1 MNASTVSII
10 FRERASAWAAAAAG
24 AFFLTI
30 SCLSWFTLERIK
42 YALRATGA
50 QPSLDVVLRLAL
62 PLDLVLF
69 CLAAGAAM
77 MAIWLELRHRAFTR
91 AINGAAP
98 RTLMFT
104 VICALVWFGHS
115 IMAPGPIVTGDSGTH
130 IARVNHLA
138 LSLGDGGSLY
148 WDNYFFGGSTLL
160 QFTGPLFHW
169 MAAIVQLA
177 TSDPI
182 WAVKLTAFIARM
194 AAALFMYKFFRRLQ
208 VTRPVAIAA
217 TLFYAG
223 SYFFTY
229 MEVIR
234 SSYPQLVNFAAM
246 PAIFYCVEG
255 VLIAPAAIGGASAG
269 LALAAMVFVGSHQP
283 TAAIFALFV
292 AAYILVRLWSE
303 GWPAAPMRGFVVA
316 GVLAGLGSAF
326 FLVPFALERAGTA
339 DNFSATSLI
348 ALAQPSAQTL
358 GNMVVWGRTGLGP
371 EYSTYFGLPM
381 LFCAGAGLWAVL
393 SSKAA
398 RRQKAANLYL
408 LVLSLAVLT
417 LFVRGAYVRHAT
429 FTFFFLCAASG
440 LGLQLLTHKMP
451 RVVWLPAGFLLLFAI
466 DASPAAIQ
474 PWTRE
479 DLRFIES
486 AGKALAIAAAD
497 RRIVEIVTIDGRLTA
512 STDPNLTPLTAARVQ
527 ILTGPHKQDASP
539 AHNAFAAMLKLAE
552 ADLRERHG
560 LSPETRSIL
569 AAANVGWIVG
579 TGSAAMGLP
588 EEIGETVP
596 DPVFGRHIR
605 LTDATPIL
613 ASGRLEFM
621 ERPAAFGGPPF
632 WSFSFDEKVPAAM
645 DAMRAVA
652 KVTRDMEIDSAQRQA
667 GRFLVPELPSGPE
680 WRAGDGT
687 IPHLKLLGYEIEP
700 GTIRIAVDSDRP
712 GFARLAHSFTP
723 ALHVVRD
730 GLTLAAIPDV
740 EHLVVVPIREGA
752 NNLEL
757 SWRVSTPRQ
766 LFFWISALA
775 AMTAMAMVVIGWL
788 PGLNVG
794 RGKSHVISGVVR

>member
-1 MNASTVSII
+1 MNASAVPMI
-10 FRERASAWAAAAAG
+10 FRERAPAWAAAAAG

-30 SCLSWFTLERIK
+30 SSLSWFTLERVK
-42 YALRATGA
+42 YTLRATGA
-50 QPSLDVVLRLAL
+50 PRSLDAVLRLVL
-62 PLDLVLF
+62 PLDGVLLG
-69 CLAAGAAM
+69 LAAGAAM
-77 MAIWLELRHRAFTR
+77 TAIWLEWRHRALTQ

-104 VICALVWFGHS
+104 VVCALVWFGHS
-115 IMAPGPIVTGDSGTH
+115 ILAPGPIVTGDSGTH

-177 TSDPI
+177 TLDPV

-194 AAALFMYKFFRRLQ
+194 AAALFMYKLFRRLQ

-316 GVLAGLGSAF
+316 GILAGLGSAF

-358 GNMVVWGRTGLGP
+358 GNMIIWGRTGLGP

-381 LFCAGAGLWAVL
+381 LFCVGAGLWAVL

-398 RRQKAANLYL
+398 RRQKAAHLYL

-440 LGLQLLTHKMP
+440 LGLQLLAHKMP
-451 RVVWLPAGFLLLFAI
+451 RVVWLPAGALLLFSI

-479 DLRFIES
+479 DLRFMES

-527 ILTGPHKQDASP
+527 ILSGPHKQDASP
-539 AHNAFAAMLKLAE
+539 AHNAFAAMLKFAE
-552 ADLRERHG
+552 ADVRERRR

-569 AAANVGWIVG
+569 AAVNVGWIVG

-605 LTDATPIL
+605 LQDATPIL

-632 WSFSFDEKVPAAM
+632 WNFSSDEKVSPAM

-652 KVTRDMEIDSAQRQA
+652 KVTRVMEIDPAQRRA

-680 WRAGDGT
+680 WRTGDGT
-687 IPHLKLLGYEIEP
+687 IPRLTLRSYEVGP
-700 GTIRIAVDSDRP
+700 GIVRIAVDSDRP
-712 GFARLAHSFTP
+712 GFARLAHPFTP
-723 ALHVVRD
+723 ALHVVRN
-730 GLTLAAIPDV
+730 GTPIIAVPDV
-740 EHLVVVPIREGA
+740 ESLAVLPIVRGA
-752 NNLEL
+752 NDIVLAWIPSL
-757 SWRVSTPRQ
+757 LRQTSFWLTIGMISFLIIFIFLIPIWSTR
-766 LFFWISALA
+766 
-775 AMTAMAMVVIGWL
+775 VIGA
-788 PGLNVG
+788 PNNS
-794 RGKSHVISGVVR
+794 RSK